1 MASLWV
7 TITPD
12 PNDGTKATVSGEFS
26 GGDESY
32 AYARRIRVSIT
43 GVGDYY
49 FTSPQTSGGYNTF
62 SGVITGLSPGTFY
75 SWFAW
80 LQYRVTGGFGGDSFE
95 QNGNF
100 TTASVSPPQPTQT
113 YYAYINFNATGG
125 SGAPATQYGNE
136 SNNNG
141 YVNFYLPSTVP
152 VKNGFVFAGWTL
164 NSDGSGTLYAAGSKI
179 VLYSGA
185 TSYPGTGYTL
195 YAVWVEDTSSGILIS
210 TGGGYL
216 PGDVWLYAD
225 QWRLGDIWI
234 CLGGTTWK
242 RGG

>member
-1 MASLWV
+1 MANFWA

-12 PNDGTKATVSGEFS
+12 PNDGTKVHVSAEFS

-32 AYARRIRVSIT
+32 SYDKRIFVRLV
-43 GVGDYY
+43 GAGDYY
-49 FTSPQTSGGYNTF
+49 FYSPQQSGGYNTF
-62 SGVITGLSPGTFY
+62 SGEITGLTPGTTY
-75 SWFAW
+75 TWFVW
-80 LQYRVTGGFGGDSFE
+80 LQVRVTGGY
-95 QNGNF
+95 GNNSNETRGNV
-100 TTASVSPPQPTQT
+100 TTASVLPPQPTQT
-113 YYAYINFNATGG
+113 YYAYIAFNAMGG

-136 SNNNG
+136 SNDNG

-152 VKNGFVFAGWTL
+152 KKSGYVFAGWSL

-185 TSYPGTGYTL
+185 TAYPGTGYTL
-195 YAVWVEDTSSGILIS
+195 YAVWIEDTSSGILIS
-210 TGGGYL
+210 NGIGYL

-225 QWRLGDIWI
+225 RWRLGDIWV
-234 CLGGTTWK
+234 CLGGTVWK